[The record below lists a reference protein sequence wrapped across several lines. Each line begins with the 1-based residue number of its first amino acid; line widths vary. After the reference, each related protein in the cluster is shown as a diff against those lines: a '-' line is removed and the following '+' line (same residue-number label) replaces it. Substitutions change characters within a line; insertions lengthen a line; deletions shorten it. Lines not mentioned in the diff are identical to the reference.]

1 MIMEGNMI
9 VIRDSKTSCFKFDLP
24 KDVDECLMHEIK
36 FIIKSN
42 EHLADNKIKNEFE
55 QLLFIS
61 MDTIFMNTENSETNE
76 PHKFVFKM
84 PFDLRSS
91 NKNVVLQNLYIYY
104 TLKYNKTI

>member
-1 MIMEGNMI
+1 
-9 VIRDSKTSCFKFDLP
+9 
-24 KDVDECLMHEIK
+24 
-36 FIIKSN
+36 
-42 EHLADNKIKNEFE
+42 
-55 QLLFIS
+55 

-91 NKNVVLQNLYIYY
+91 NKHVVLQNLYIYY